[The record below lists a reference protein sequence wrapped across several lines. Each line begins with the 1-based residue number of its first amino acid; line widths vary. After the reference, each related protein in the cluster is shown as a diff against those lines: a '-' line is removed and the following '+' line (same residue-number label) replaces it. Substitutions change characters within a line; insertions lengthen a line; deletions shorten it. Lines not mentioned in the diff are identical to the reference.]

1 MESRTAGRIGDL
13 HAFTHLYPGI
23 VNILK
28 TTVGVGEPQDLPNDT
43 SPPGHQFEAVWD
55 TGATHS
61 AISEKVVRVLGL
73 KPLRQERVLTVAGE
87 RWANVY
93 LVNLYLPN
101 RVGIIGLP
109 VTDAVLTDE
118 DVLIGM
124 DVISLGDFS
133 ISNTEG
139 QTCLSFQY
147 PAQLRIDFVDFYKE
161 ASARLRKDSKAQP

>member
-1 MESRTAGRIGDL
+1 MDPALGSASPSRLQYLKSLSKEIVGRG
-13 HAFTHLYPGI
+13 
-23 VNILK
+23 
-28 TTVGVGEPQDLPNDT
+28 
-43 SPPGHQFEAVWD
+43 
-55 TGATHS
+55 
-61 AISEKVVRVLGL
+61 
-73 KPLRQERVLTVAGE
+73 KPLRQERVLSVAGE
-87 RWANVY
+87 RSANVY

-147 PAQLRIDFVDFYKE
+147 PSRLRIDFVDFYKE
-161 ASARLRKDSKAQP
+161 ASSRLGKDSKAQP